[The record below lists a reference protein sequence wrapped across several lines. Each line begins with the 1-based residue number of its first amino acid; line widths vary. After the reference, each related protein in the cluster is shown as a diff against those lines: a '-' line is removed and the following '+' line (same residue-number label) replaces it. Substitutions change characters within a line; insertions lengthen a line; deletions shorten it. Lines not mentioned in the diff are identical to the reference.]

1 MHKYS
6 IKMKKHIFKRGG
18 WLFALALSVGSSA
31 MLTSCNDW
39 LDVRPD
45 TEQKEDGQ
53 FGTEKGFQTALTGC
67 YIQMASTS
75 AYGMQLSM
83 TSVECLANLWYVHP
97 SSKRYAERDLSNHN
111 YTSDYSKS
119 AMSSIYTA
127 LFKTIAQANL
137 IIKNA
142 EENPGVFTEKRIYNI
157 VLGEAYAIRA
167 YCQLDI
173 LRLFGQMPQN
183 GSRQVKLPY
192 SETTSIY
199 DMPAYYS
206 FADYATKLKSDITK
220 AEQLLKDSDPAMQ
233 YPFNRTYATNE
244 VYEQHAFLQYRQMRL
259 NYWAV
264 RALHARM
271 SLYVGDKQEAQS
283 VARELINA
291 QLPDGTPVRR
301 LSGQSDYK
309 AGYLACPNECYFSI
323 SKYDIQSIAAAYF
336 SDNVERIIGTYTP
349 ETHLALTNT
358 MLDELFE
365 GENINSHNRYANLW
379 NPRLK
384 DSSSALWCGFM
395 RYCYDE
401 EKVTNPS
408 VYYQIVPMLRTSE
421 MYLIVMETSTDLAEI
436 NQLYRDYMIAHDVAN
451 MTEFSSLADVRTWIV
466 NEYRREFYGEGQ
478 MFFTYKRL
486 GETTIKW
493 LKTPADENTYII
505 PLPETEYDPGI

>member
-206 FADYATKLKSDITK
+206 FADYAAKLKSDITQ
-220 AEQLLKDSDPAMQ
+220 AEQLLRRTATLPCTIP
-233 YPFNRTYATNE
+233 YNRTYATDE
-244 VYEQHAFLQYRQMRL
+244 VYEQNTFLMYRQMRL

-271 SLYVGDKQEAQS
+271 ALYTGDKQEALR
-283 VARELINA
+283 VARELIKA
-291 QLPDGTPVRR
+291 QLPDGTPGAPPQRSER
-301 LSGQSDYK
+301 LQGRATWHVPTSVTSASASTTSG
-309 AGYLACPNECYFSI
+309 AI
-323 SKYDIQSIAAAYF
+323 SMATSPTMSSASSA
-336 SDNVERIIGTYTP
+336 P
-349 ETHLALTNT
+349 THRDTSSPSATRCWL
-358 MLDELFE
+358 
-365 GENINSHNRYANLW
+365 
-379 NPRLK
+379 
-384 DSSSALWCGFM
+384 SSSRA
-395 RYCYDE
+395 
-401 EKVTNPS
+401 
-408 VYYQIVPMLRTSE
+408 RTS
-421 MYLIVMETSTDLAEI
+421 TA
-436 NQLYRDYMIAHDVAN
+436 
-451 MTEFSSLADVRTWIV
+451 
-466 NEYRREFYGEGQ
+466 
-478 MFFTYKRL
+478 
-486 GETTIKW
+486 TTA
-493 LKTPADENTYII
+493 TPTCG
-505 PLPETEYDPGI
+505 TRG